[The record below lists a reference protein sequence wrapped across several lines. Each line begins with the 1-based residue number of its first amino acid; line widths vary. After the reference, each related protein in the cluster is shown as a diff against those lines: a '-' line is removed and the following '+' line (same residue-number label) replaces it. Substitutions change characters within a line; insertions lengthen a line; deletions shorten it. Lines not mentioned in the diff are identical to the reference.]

1 MKHSDENGLDEFL
14 KNIHEIHD
22 QEELKSYLIN
32 NIKKAESLGHSASS
46 IRMLVAMNPHHD
58 PSWWIND
65 SDMMYFYYQLNNK
78 ERLPD
83 SLHNSMLALSLDG
96 DEKANKYLDDH
107 C

>member
-1 MKHSDENGLDEFL
+1 M

-32 NIKKAESLGHSASS
+32 NIKKAESSASS

-78 ERLPD
+78 ERLPE